1 MTDLTQD
8 QHRRV
13 KRRVLTTSHTPLV
26 VTLSPEGIWL
36 REPRRR
42 VAYLMPYGQAFVD
55 AVRLHVAAE
64 KRRKTAEKKARRTI

>member
-1 MTDLTQD
+1 MTNLT
-8 QHRRV
+8 RNV
-13 KRRVLTTSHTPLV
+13 KRKVTTTSHTPLV
-26 VTLSPEGIWL
+26 VTLAPEGIWL

-64 KRRKTAEKKARRTI
+64 RRRKAAEKKARRAV